1 MVHVRAVLAGD
12 RSVTMNVIADRP
24 EARLLPSRH
33 HFAIARLVAFI
44 RLQLRGDGRA
54 IEMPEHLILPID
66 RDQSSAETYSV
77 AVWVFVTTA
86 SYFVAILPL
95 PWPLA
100 LLAAIPLAF
109 VAIHIPIV
117 GGGPLLRLLAGDKNY
132 VSAISAITMGALLLS
147 SLYIARTATWARIVA
162 WFFLA
167 VVAGN
172 AIAAVILWML
182 RGRVQAAEKRCA
194 E

>member
-1 MVHVRAVLAGD
+1 
-12 RSVTMNVIADRP
+12 MNVIADRP

-33 HFAIARLVAFI
+33 HFAIARLVAFL
-44 RLQLRGDGRA
+44 RLQLRADGRSV
-54 IEMPEHLILPID
+54 ETPEHLILPID
-66 RDQSSAETYSV
+66 RDQSSAEIYAIAT
-77 AVWVFVTTA
+77 WVFLTTA
-86 SYFVAILPL
+86 SYFACLLPL
-95 PWPLA
+95 PLPLA

-109 VAIHIPIV
+109 IAIHIPIV
-117 GGGPLLRLLAGDKNY
+117 VGGPLVRLLAGEKNH
-132 VSAISAITMGALLLS
+132 VRTISAITMGALLIS
-147 SLYIARTATWARIVA
+147 SLYIARTATWARVVA
-162 WFFLA
+162 WLFLT